1 MPATPT
7 SSATPWNGLVAGGHN
22 HAVAVTEISA
32 GTAMIAFD
40 LSPSPLDADDSLQ
53 WEHSAGFDHTST
65 TGVTHLAVGMGPDE
79 EADDVEAYEIGLA
92 FDGPGGYRM
101 RLHARGRELCPDGV
115 RDEDE
120 PVAEHSL
127 PQVWPAGGGAAPPAL

>member
-1 MPATPT
+1 
-7 SSATPWNGLVAGGHN
+7 
-22 HAVAVTEISA
+22 
-32 GTAMIAFD
+32 MIAFD
-40 LSPSPLDADDSLQ
+40 LSPSPLEADDSLQ

-127 PQVWPAGGGAAPPAL
+127 RMASRRRSSASCTVTGAAAARAVSLVLRGAD